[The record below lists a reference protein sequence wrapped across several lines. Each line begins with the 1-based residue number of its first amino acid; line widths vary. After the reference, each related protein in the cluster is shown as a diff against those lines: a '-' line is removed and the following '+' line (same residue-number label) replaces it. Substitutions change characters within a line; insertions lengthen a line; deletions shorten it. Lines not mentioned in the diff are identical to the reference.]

1 MLLAFAFFPAGALAE
16 DSSELEYGEAVP
28 SVPGKTHDKNPA
40 KSSGSGAGSGKS
52 STDSGSSSET
62 GTSGDDS
69 SDDKGAAAPNRDG
82 GSGKGSQDKGAAADD
97 RSRVAANP
105 PAGETETAPISHD
118 DSSSPL
124 VPILIALAVLAAI
137 SIGVVVMRRRSQGQD
152 PHTGSSASPEA
163 S

>member
-1 MLLAFAFFPAGALAE
+1 VLLAFACFPAVVLAQ

-28 SVPGKTHDKNPA
+28 TIPPNTHDKNPA
-40 KSSGSGAGSGKS
+40 KSSGSDGGSGKS
-52 STDSGSSSET
+52 STDSGTSSEP
-62 GTSGDDS
+62 GSSEDDS
-69 SDDKGAAAPNRDG
+69 SDDTGGAAAPNSGD
-82 GSGKGSQDKGAAADD
+82 GSGQGSQDKGAAADD

-105 PAGETETAPISHD
+105 PAVTETAPISHD

-137 SIGVVVMRRRSQGQD
+137 SIGVVVMRRRSQS